1 MSRIVVLG
9 SLNVD
14 LVAQVPHLPRAG
26 ETIMAESLQTF
37 PGGKGANQAAAAAR
51 LGGNV
56 AIIGRVGNDAFG
68 AMLLESLARDGVDI
82 SGVARDAQ
90 APTGTALILVD
101 PQGEN
106 VITVAAGANARLGPD
121 EVRRALDSVDADGLL
136 VLQLEIPP
144 EIARHAI
151 DAARRKGVRTLLN
164 AAPAG
169 RLDRSVLRGLDVLVV
184 NEPETAALV
193 GRPVEDARAA
203 ERAAVELHDLGAGLA
218 VVTLGAAG
226 SVFSIDGSAEL
237 VNPFTIEAVDSTAAG
252 DAFVG
257 ALAVA
262 LSDGVPVREAV
273 RLANAA
279 GAGAAS
285 KAGAQSSLPHRTD
298 LERLFGVIWP

>member
-1 MSRIVVLG
+1 MGRIVVLG

-14 LVAQVPHLPRAG
+14 LVARVPHLPRPG

-56 AIIGRVGNDAFG
+56 AMIGRVGDDAFG
-68 AMLLESLARDGVDI
+68 TMLVESLRRDGVDV
-82 SGVARDAQ
+82 SGVARDAK

-101 PQGEN
+101 PRGEN
-106 VITVAAGANARLGPD
+106 VIAVAAGANASLSGD
-121 EVRRALDSVDADGLL
+121 EVRRALAALDQASLL

-144 EIARHAI
+144 EVAGAAI
-151 DAARRKGVRTLLN
+151 EGARRNGIRTLLN

-169 RLDRSVLRGLDVLVV
+169 RLDPSLLVGLDVLVT

-193 GRPVEDARAA
+193 GRPVDDTRSA
-203 ERAAVELHDLGAGLA
+203 EHAAVELHQRGVQLA

-226 SVFSIDGSAEL
+226 SVFCLDGSAEQ
-237 VNPFTIEAVDSTAAG
+237 VEPFTVTAVDSTAAG

-262 LSDGVPVREAV
+262 LSEGVAV
-273 RLANAA
+273 PRALRLANAA
-279 GAGAAS
+279 GAGAAGS
-285 KAGAQSSLPHRTD
+285 AGGQSSLPRRDD
-298 LERLFGVIWP
+298 LERLFGVRWP

>member
-1 MSRIVVLG
+1 MGRIVVLG

-14 LVAQVPHLPRAG
+14 LVAQVSHLPAPG
-26 ETIMAESLQTF
+26 ETVLADSLQTF
-37 PGGKGANQAAAAAR
+37 PGGKGANQAAGAAR
-51 LGGNV
+51 LGGSV
-56 AIIGRVGNDAFG
+56 AMIGRVGNDAFG
-68 AMLLESLARDGVDI
+68 SMLLESLTRDGADI
-82 SGVARDAQ
+82 TGVARDPQ

-106 VITVAAGANARLGPD
+106 VIAVSPGANANLGAD
-121 EVRRALDSVDADGLL
+121 EIRRALDAVDADGLL

-144 EIARHAI
+144 QVVREVIGS
-151 DAARRKGVRTLLN
+151 ARRKGIRTLLN

-169 RLDRSVLRGLDVLVV
+169 RVKISDLVGLDVLVT
-184 NEPETAALV
+184 NEPETSALV
-193 GRPVEDARAA
+193 GWPVDDTPAA
-203 ERAAVELHDLGAGLA
+203 ERAAVELHREGVHLA

-226 SVFSIDGSAEL
+226 SVFCLDGSAEH
-237 VNPFTIEAVDSTAAG
+237 VEPFRVTAVDSTAAG

-262 LSDGVPVREAV
+262 LSDGIEVSKAL

-285 KAGAQSSLPHRTD
+285 KAGAQSSLPHRGD
-298 LERLFGVIWP
+298 LERLFGVRWP

>member
-1 MSRIVVLG
+1 MGRIVVLG
-9 SLNVD
+9 SLNID
-14 LVAQVPHLPRAG
+14 LVARVPHLPRAG
-26 ETIMAESLQTF
+26 ETVLAESLQTF

-51 LGGNV
+51 LGGTV
-56 AIIGRVGNDAFG
+56 AIVGRVGNDAFG
-68 AMLLESLARDGVDI
+68 ATLIESLRLDGVDTK
-82 SGVARDAQ
+82 GVARDAS

-106 VITVAAGANARLGPD
+106 TIAVASGANGN
-121 EVRRALDSVDADGLL
+121 LDIDQVDAALSGLSSSDLL

-144 EIARHAI
+144 LVARAAIAQAQ
-151 DAARRKGVRTLLN
+151 RKRIRTLLN
-164 AAPAG
+164 AAPSG
-169 RLDRSVLRGLDVLVV
+169 RIAVSDLKGLDILVT

-193 GRPVEDARAA
+193 GHPVVDPGAA
-203 ERAAVELHDLGAGLA
+203 IAAAVQLHNQGIGIA

-226 SVFSIDGSAEL
+226 SVFCENGTTQRVE
-237 VNPFTIEAVDSTAAG
+237 PFAVTAVDSTAAG

-262 LSDGVPVREAV
+262 VSDGVALPEAI

-285 KAGAQSSLPHRTD
+285 KVGAQSSLPRRAD
-298 LERLFGVIWP
+298 LERLFGLRWP

>member
-1 MSRIVVLG
+1 MRRIVVLG

-14 LVAQVPHLPRAG
+14 LVAKVPHLPRPG
-26 ETIMAESLQTF
+26 ETVMAESLQTF

-51 LGGNV
+51 LGGTV
-56 AIIGRVGNDAFG
+56 TIIGRVGNDAFG
-68 AMLLESLARDGVDI
+68 TMLLDSLERDGV
-82 SGVARDAQ
+82 GVAGVGRDHD

-106 VITVAAGANARLGPD
+106 VITVAAGANASLGDD
-121 EVRRALDSVDADGLL
+121 EVRRALDGLDPSDLL

-144 EIARHAI
+144 QVARAAI
-151 DAARRKGVRTLLN
+151 EAARRKHVRTLLN

-169 RLDRSVLRGLDVLVV
+169 RLDPSLLAGLDILVT

-193 GRPVEDARAA
+193 GRPVDDTRSAED
-203 ERAAVELHDLGAGLA
+203 AAVELHRRGVQLT

-226 SVFSIDGSAEL
+226 SVFCLDGSAERIE
-237 VNPFTIEAVDSTAAG
+237 PFMVTAVDSTAAG

-262 LSDGVPVREAV
+262 LSDGVSVPGAL

-279 GAGAAS
+279 GAVAAS
-285 KAGAQSSLPHRTD
+285 KAGAQSSLPHRDD
-298 LERLFGVIWP
+298 LERLFGVRWP

>member
-1 MSRIVVLG
+1 MGRIVVLG

-14 LVAQVPHLPRAG
+14 LVARVPHLPRPG

-56 AIIGRVGNDAFG
+56 AMIGRVGDDAFG
-68 AMLLESLARDGVDI
+68 TMLVESLRRDGVDV
-82 SGVARDAQ
+82 SGVARDAK

-101 PQGEN
+101 PRGEN
-106 VITVAAGANARLGPD
+106 VIAVAAGANASLSGD
-121 EVRRALDSVDADGLL
+121 EVRHALAALDQASLL

-144 EIARHAI
+144 EVAGAAI
-151 DAARRKGVRTLLN
+151 EGARRKGIRTLLN

-169 RLDRSVLRGLDVLVV
+169 RLDPSLLVGLDVLVT

-193 GRPVEDARAA
+193 GRPVDDTRSA
-203 ERAAVELHDLGAGLA
+203 EHAAVELHQRGVQLA

-226 SVFSIDGSAEL
+226 SVFCLDGSAEQ
-237 VNPFTIEAVDSTAAG
+237 VEPFTVTAVDSTAAG

-262 LSDGVPVREAV
+262 LSEGVAV
-273 RLANAA
+273 PRALRLANAA
-279 GAGAAS
+279 GAGAAGS
-285 KAGAQSSLPHRTD
+285 AGAQSSLPRRDD
-298 LERLFGVIWP
+298 LERLFGVRWP

>member
-1 MSRIVVLG
+1 MGRIVVLG

-14 LVAQVPHLPRAG
+14 LVAQVSHLPAPG
-26 ETIMAESLQTF
+26 ETVLADSLQTF
-37 PGGKGANQAAAAAR
+37 PGGKGANQAAGAAR
-51 LGGNV
+51 LGGSV
-56 AIIGRVGNDAFG
+56 AMIGRVGNDTFG
-68 AMLLESLARDGVDI
+68 SMLLKSLTRDGADI
-82 SGVARDAQ
+82 TGVARDPD

-106 VITVAAGANARLGPD
+106 VIAVSPGANANLGAD
-121 EVRRALDSVDADGLL
+121 EIRHALDAVDAHGLL

-144 EIARHAI
+144 HVVREAIAG
-151 DAARRKGVRTLLN
+151 ARRKGIRTLLN

-169 RLDRSVLRGLDVLVV
+169 RVTIADVVGLDVLVT
-184 NEPETAALV
+184 NEPETSALV
-193 GRPVEDARAA
+193 GRPVEDTPAA
-203 ERAAVELHDLGAGLA
+203 ERAALELHKKGVRLA

-226 SVFSIDGSAEL
+226 SVFCLDGSAEH
-237 VNPFTIEAVDSTAAG
+237 VEPFHVTAVDSTAAG

-262 LSDGVPVREAV
+262 LSDGIEVPQAL

-285 KAGAQSSLPHRTD
+285 KAGAQSSLPHRGD
-298 LERLFGVIWP
+298 LERLFGVRWP